1 MPRRL
6 ALAFALA
13 CLSSAACA
21 DFRADFEAAQ
31 GNAPAMSRIEVA
43 GDHMRLDAGKI
54 SMLFDVGAGKMLM
67 LMHDKHEYMDMN
79 QMAETASAAMAQAN
93 AALANLPPEQRA
105 MIEQRMQSAMG
116 AAGSK
121 VSVRITPTGA
131 SDRVGGWSCQVY
143 RTEIGDKRPDESC
156 MADSSDAGISGADRA
171 TVHRAFDQIKAL
183 TEKMSNG
190 MFRAPIAQLPE
201 GKFPVKITHYDDNGQ
216 AQVVVLKGISNSVN
230 AADFAI
236 PSGYTLK
243 EMEMRGPPGRH
254 H

>member
-21 DFRADFEAAQ
+21 DFRADFEATQ

-43 GDHMRLDAGKI
+43 GSHMRLDAGKI
-54 SMLFDVGAGKMLM
+54 SMLFDVDAGKMLM

-79 QMAETASAAMAQAN
+79 QMAEAAGSAMAQAN

-121 VSVRITPTGA
+121 VSVHIAPTGA
-131 SDRVGGWSCQVY
+131 SDRVGSWSCQVY
-143 RTEIGDKRPDESC
+143 RTEIGDKRADESC
-156 MADSSDAGISGADRA
+156 MADVNDAGIGAADRA
-171 TVHRAFDQIKAL
+171 TVRHAFDQIKAM

-190 MFRAPIAQLPE
+190 MFKAPIAQLPE

-230 AADFAI
+230 AADFAV
-236 PSGYTLK
+236 PAGYTLK